1 MAIRPVDIRRKEF
14 KSGLR
19 GYDANQVDDF
29 LDEVA
34 DEFERTFAE
43 NQRMLEEMTSLR
55 ERLQQFEELEASIQE
70 ALVQAQQVARDL
82 RRNAGKEAELIVREA
97 KEQSH
102 RILADSSG
110 RVERVQ
116 ESYEVLRKAKQDFSN
131 DFRHLLKSYLAV
143 MDNAD
148 VASAKEIEASL
159 RERLDLESVATA
171 RQAAETRGL
180 DETRGLQAESEE
192 PAREEHGL
200 EERVEERGLEERVE
214 ERVFEGHAR
223 EERGGEE
230 RRETTA
236 AGPLAEDEESSVE
249 AQRIETSTTP
259 SGGATGASRERGPQ
273 PEAEEPEVDPSS
285 VESPAGQQS
294 ASDEAATAAPGSDI
308 VEEVEREEAM
318 PAGDNRAADEFFE
331 EGRPQQPAEEPE
343 ERRIF
348 RASRFL
354 RRRG

>member
-70 ALVQAQQVARDL
+70 ALVHAQQVARDL

-180 DETRGLQAESEE
+180 DEAWSLEDESEE
-192 PAREEHGL
+192 H
-200 EERVEERGLEERVE
+200 EREERVE

-223 EERGGEE
+223 EEERGGEE

-236 AGPLAEDEESSVE
+236 AGPLSEDEESSVE
-249 AQRIETSTTP
+249 AQRIETAAAP
-259 SGGATGASRERGPQ
+259 SGEATGASRERGPR
-273 PEAEEPEVDPSS
+273 PEAEEPEVDPAS
-285 VESPAGQQS
+285 VENPAGQQS
-294 ASDEAATAAPGSDI
+294 TSDEAATAASGSDI

-318 PAGDNRAADEFFE
+318 PAGENRAADEFFE
-331 EGRPQQPAEEPE
+331 EGRVQQPPEEPE

>member
-116 ESYEVLRKAKQDFSN
+116 ESYEVLRKAKQDFAN
-131 DFRHLLKSYLAV
+131 DFRYLLKSYLAV

-200 EERVEERGLEERVE
+200 EERV
-214 ERVFEGHAR
+214 FEGHAR

-249 AQRIETSTTP
+249 DQRIETAATP

-273 PEAEEPEVDPSS
+273 PEAEEPEVDPAR
-285 VESPAGQQS
+285 VESPAGQQG
-294 ASDEAATAAPGSDI
+294 ASDEAATVAPGSDI

-318 PAGDNRAADEFFE
+318 PAGENRAADEFFE
-331 EGRPQQPAEEPE
+331 EGRRQQPVEEPE

-348 RASRFL
+348 RAGRFL

>member
-1 MAIRPVDIRRKEF
+1 MAIRPIDIRRKEF

-34 DEFERTFAE
+34 DEFERIFAE
-43 NQRMLEEMTSLR
+43 NQRMLEEITSLR

-70 ALVQAQQVARDL
+70 ALVQAQQVAQDL

-116 ESYEVLRKAKQDFSN
+116 ESYEVLRKAKQDFAN
-131 DFRHLLKSYLAV
+131 DFRHLLKSYLTV

-180 DETRGLQAESEE
+180 DESRGLQDESTERAPE
-192 PAREEHGL
+192 AYGL
-200 EERVEERGLEERVE
+200 EERELEEQGGERRRDERGLD
-214 ERVFEGHAR
+214 
-223 EERGGEE
+223 ERGLGERSE
-230 RRETTA
+230 PA
-236 AGPLAEDEESSVE
+236 ASGPLAEGAESVTESGGRRVE
-249 AQRIETSTTP
+249 VPSTP
-259 SGGATGASRERGPQ
+259 SGEPHREPAPE
-273 PEAEEPEVDPSS
+273 PEAEEPEV
-285 VESPAGQQS
+285 EPAG
-294 ASDEAATAAPGSDI
+294 I
-308 VEEVEREEAM
+308 
-318 PAGDNRAADEFFE
+318 
-331 EGRPQQPAEEPE
+331 EGRPPEAPTTAPDRSGIHEEVDRE
-343 ERRIF
+343 EGMAAGENHAAVV
-348 RASRFL
+348 RAGAKARN
-354 RRRG
+354 

>member
-14 KSGLR
+14 KSGFR

-43 NQRMLEEMTSLR
+43 NQRMSEEITTLQ
-55 ERLQQFEELEASIQE
+55 ERLQQFEDLESSIRE
-70 ALVQAQQVARDL
+70 ALVHAQQTARDL

-102 RILADSSG
+102 RILADSSN

-116 ESYEVLRKAKQDFSN
+116 ESYEVLRKAKQDFAN

-171 RQAAETRGL
+171 RQAAETQRL
-180 DETRGLQAESEE
+180 NESRAQQDGSEKRPRE
-192 PAREEHGL
+192 PKGL
-200 EERVEERGLEERVE
+200 EEGELEGLGV
-214 ERVFEGHAR
+214 V
-223 EERGGEE
+223 
-230 RRETTA
+230 RR
-236 AGPLAEDEESSVE
+236 P
-249 AQRIETSTTP
+249 
-259 SGGATGASRERGPQ
+259 
-273 PEAEEPEVDPSS
+273 
-285 VESPAGQQS
+285 
-294 ASDEAATAAPGSDI
+294 
-308 VEEVEREEAM
+308 
-318 PAGDNRAADEFFE
+318 
-331 EGRPQQPAEEPE
+331 
-343 ERRIF
+343 
-348 RASRFL
+348 
-354 RRRG
+354 

>member
-43 NQRMLEEMTSLR
+43 NQRMLEEITSLR

-116 ESYEVLRKAKQDFSN
+116 ESYEVLRKAKQNFSN

-180 DETRGLQAESEE
+180 DEAWSLEDESEE
-192 PAREEHGL
+192 H
-200 EERVEERGLEERVE
+200 EREERVE
-214 ERVFEGHAR
+214 ERVYEGHAR
-223 EERGGEE
+223 EKIGGEE

-236 AGPLAEDEESSVE
+236 AGPLAEDEESSVG
-249 AQRIETSTTP
+249 AQRIETAAAP
-259 SGGATGASRERGPQ
+259 SGEATGASRERGPQ
-273 PEAEEPEVDPSS
+273 PEAEEPEVDPAS
-285 VESPAGQQS
+285 VESPAGQHS
-294 ASDEAATAAPGSDI
+294 TSDEPATTASGSDI

-318 PAGDNRAADEFFE
+318 PAGENRAAEEFFE
-331 EGRPQQPAEEPE
+331 EGRVQQPPEEPE
-343 ERRIF
+343 ARRIF

>member
-43 NQRMLEEMTSLR
+43 NQRMLEEITSLR

-180 DETRGLQAESEE
+180 DEAWSLEDESEE
-192 PAREEHGL
+192 DESEEH
-200 EERVEERGLEERVE
+200 EREERVE

-236 AGPLAEDEESSVE
+236 AGPLAEDEESSTE
-249 AQRIETSTTP
+249 AQQIETTATP
-259 SGGATGASRERGPQ
+259 SGEATGASRERGPQ
-273 PEAEEPEVDPSS
+273 PEAEEPEVDPAS
-285 VESPAGQQS
+285 VESTAGQQS
-294 ASDEAATAAPGSDI
+294 NSDEAATAASGSDI

-318 PAGDNRAADEFFE
+318 PAGENRAADEFFE
-331 EGRPQQPAEEPE
+331 EGRVQQPPEEPE
-343 ERRIF
+343 ARRIF

>member
-14 KSGLR
+14 KNGFR

-43 NQRMLEEMTSLR
+43 NQRMSEEITTLQ
-55 ERLQQFEELEASIQE
+55 ERLQQFEDLESSIRE
-70 ALVQAQQVARDL
+70 ALVHAQQTARDL

-102 RILADSSG
+102 RILADSSS

-116 ESYEVLRKAKQDFSN
+116 DSYEVLRKAKQDFSN

-148 VASAKEIEASL
+148 VATAREIEASL

-171 RQAAETRGL
+171 HEAAETRRFQGD
-180 DETRGLQAESEE
+180 DEPSAQETGSMEAVGAE
-192 PAREEHGL
+192 
-200 EERVEERGLEERVE
+200 
-214 ERVFEGHAR
+214 
-223 EERGGEE
+223 GGGDTE
-230 RRETTA
+230 
-236 AGPLAEDEESSVE
+236 
-249 AQRIETSTTP
+249 RIEAIARQDGDT
-259 SGGATGASRERGPQ
+259 TGAETGELG
-273 PEAEEPEVDPSS
+273 PEAEEPEVEPST
-285 VESPAGQQS
+285 VERSPVDQQD
-294 ASDEAATAAPGSDI
+294 ASGEAAAAAPEPDAAR
-308 VEEVEREEAM
+308 EVEREEPM
-318 PAGDNRAADEFFE
+318 PAGENRTADEFFGE
-331 EGRPQQPAEEPE
+331 EGESQTDETE
-343 ERRIF
+343 ERKIF

>member
-55 ERLQQFEELEASIQE
+55 ERLQQVEELDASIQE

-180 DETRGLQAESEE
+180 EETRGLQAESEE
-192 PAREEHGL
+192 PAREEH
-200 EERVEERGLEERVE
+200 GLEERVE

-249 AQRIETSTTP
+249 DQRIETAATP
-259 SGGATGASRERGPQ
+259 SGGATGASREREPQ
-273 PEAEEPEVDPSS
+273 PEAEEPEVDPAS
-285 VESPAGQQS
+285 VESPAGQQG

-318 PAGDNRAADEFFE
+318 PAGENRAADEFFE
-331 EGRPQQPAEEPE
+331 EGRRQQPVEEPE

-348 RASRFL
+348 RACRFL

>member
-159 RERLDLESVATA
+159 RERLDLESIATA

-180 DETRGLQAESEE
+180 DEAWSLEDESEE
-192 PAREEHGL
+192 HEG
-200 EERVEERGLEERVE
+200 EERVE

-230 RRETTA
+230 RREASA

-249 AQRIETSTTP
+249 AQRIETAASP
-259 SGGATGASRERGPQ
+259 SGGATGASRERGSQ
-273 PEAEEPEVDPSS
+273 PEGEEPEVDPAS

-294 ASDEAATAAPGSDI
+294 ASDEAATVAPGSDI
-308 VEEVEREEAM
+308 VEEVDREEAM
-318 PAGDNRAADEFFE
+318 PTEENRAADEFFE
-331 EGRPQQPAEEPE
+331 EGRPQQPPEEPE

>member
-14 KSGLR
+14 KNGFR

-43 NQRMLEEMTSLR
+43 NQRMSEEITTLQ
-55 ERLQQFEELEASIQE
+55 ERLQQFEDLESSIRE
-70 ALVQAQQVARDL
+70 ALVHAQQTARDL

-102 RILADSSG
+102 RILADSSS

-116 ESYEVLRKAKQDFSN
+116 DSYEVLRKAKQDFSN

-148 VASAKEIEASL
+148 VATAREIEASL

-171 RQAAETRGL
+171 REAADTR
-180 DETRGLQAESEE
+180 R
-192 PAREEHGL
+192 
-200 EERVEERGLEERVE
+200 
-214 ERVFEGHAR
+214 FEGGDEPGAQ
-223 EERGGEE
+223 ETGSMEAVGAEDGGE
-230 RRETTA
+230 T
-236 AGPLAEDEESSVE
+236 
-249 AQRIETSTTP
+249 QRINVVETP
-259 SGGATGASRERGPQ
+259 SGGGTAGADTGELGLE
-273 PEAEEPEVDPSS
+273 PEAEELEVEPSS
-285 VESPAGQQS
+285 VESPAGQRS
-294 ASDEAATAAPGSDI
+294 ASGDAAAVAPERDI
-308 VEEVEREEAM
+308 AREVDREEPM
-318 PAGDNRAADEFFE
+318 PAGEGRTADEFFR
-331 EGRPQQPAEEPE
+331 EGESRTESRGDETE
-343 ERRIF
+343 ERKIF

>member
-14 KSGLR
+14 KSGFR

-43 NQRMLEEMTSLR
+43 NQRMSEEITTLQ
-55 ERLQQFEELEASIQE
+55 ERLQQFEDLESSIRE
-70 ALVQAQQVARDL
+70 ALVHAQQTARDL

-110 RVERVQ
+110 RIERIQ

-148 VASAKEIEASL
+148 VATAREIEASL

-171 RQAAETRGL
+171 REAAETRRLEGG
-180 DETRGLQAESEE
+180 DETSAGETGS
-192 PAREEHGL
+192 
-200 EERVEERGLEERVE
+200 VERG
-214 ERVFEGHAR
+214 
-223 EERGGEE
+223 
-230 RRETTA
+230 T
-236 AGPLAEDEESSVE
+236 EDS
-249 AQRIETSTTP
+249 ADTQRIEVAATP
-259 SGGATGASRERGPQ
+259 SGSTTGAETGELGPE
-273 PEAEEPEVDPSS
+273 PEVEEPEVEPSS
-285 VESPAGQQS
+285 TQQRSPEQQS
-294 ASDEAATAAPGSDI
+294 ASEDATAEAPRSD
-308 VEEVEREEAM
+308 VAREVDREEPM
-318 PAGDNRAADEFFE
+318 PAGENRTADEFFREGGARTE
-331 EGRPQQPAEEPE
+331 ETD
-343 ERRIF
+343 ERKIF